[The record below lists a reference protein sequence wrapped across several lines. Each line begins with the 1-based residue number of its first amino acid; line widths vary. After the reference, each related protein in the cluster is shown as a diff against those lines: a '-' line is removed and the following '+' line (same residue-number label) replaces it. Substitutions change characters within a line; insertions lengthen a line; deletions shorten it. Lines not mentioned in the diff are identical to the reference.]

1 MRSGSL
7 GAGPRDVLTRF
18 RFPWQEDAPQDEPSG
33 GDVLDVARAASDEA
47 DSGAAGKR
55 QREITQLLVDAIAGE
70 NETVL
75 NTAIIQAK
83 AASVEQSM
91 IDEAE
96 QTVPHRRERRKA

>member
-47 DSGAAGKR
+47 RAERLAQLVQSYADRGSERPASMGASPPPLPAG
-55 QREITQLLVDAIAGE
+55 T
-70 NETVL
+70 
-75 NTAIIQAK
+75 
-83 AASVEQSM
+83 
-91 IDEAE
+91 
-96 QTVPHRRERRKA
+96 